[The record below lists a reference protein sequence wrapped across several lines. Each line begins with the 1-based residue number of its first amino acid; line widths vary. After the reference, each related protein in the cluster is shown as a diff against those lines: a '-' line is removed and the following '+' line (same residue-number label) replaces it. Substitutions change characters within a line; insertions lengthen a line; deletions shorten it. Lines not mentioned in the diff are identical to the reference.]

1 MNIYCGNNKLDETLL
16 NGSSI
21 IGTRYKC
28 LRKGIGTGLNMKYD
42 NKYNSE
48 YEPIYDTKIYCGDK
62 ETLPENYDS
71 FGNLPQCLQKGVAIG
86 KKQKALKGPPFL
98 YSITNSKYIY
108 YYKFILWLILSSIV
122 FIILYYK
129 KNIFDILL
137 NPYFNQLTS
146 AGMYD
151 YIRTLMMQNI
161 EVDNDPVENNPYNGK
176 IMAFNRSN
184 VVNETVNISNLFHA
198 NLLISRI
205 NYCILLFAHNHGI
218 NIGSPMYLYR
228 LLPIGTRPSRQNIF
242 QPMIG
247 FYNPTQLSN
256 PAVLNNVFIAP

>member
-86 KKQKALKGPPFL
+86 KKQKAMKGPPFL

-122 FIILYYK
+122 FIILYYTK
-129 KNIFDILL
+129 
-137 NPYFNQLTS
+137 PYFILQNNIQYTNKQIEWSKFLTIYFS
-146 AGMYD
+146 L
-151 YIRTLMMQNI
+151 IF
-161 EVDNDPVENNPYNGK
+161 P
-176 IMAFNRSN
+176 
-184 VVNETVNISNLFHA
+184 LFV
-198 NLLISRI
+198 I
-205 NYCILLFAHNHGI
+205 ILVI
-218 NIGSPMYLYR
+218 NI
-228 LLPIGTRPSRQNIF
+228 
-242 QPMIG
+242 
-247 FYNPTQLSN
+247 
-256 PAVLNNVFIAP
+256 